1 MSSNIKENW
10 LTLLYPAQLW
20 LLYKGE
26 KKKNRD
32 IFKYAGFQNAH
43 VPFLRKLLEAMPHL
57 QEQMKYEEKE
67 FKK

>member
-10 LTLLYPAQLW
+10 LTLLYPAQPW

-26 KKKNRD
+26 KNKD
-32 IFKYAGFQNAH
+32 IFKYARFQNVH
-43 VPFLRKLLEAMPHL
+43 VPFLRKLLEAMTHL